1 MFCKLTEL
9 KITQMKL
16 LIFVIAAG
24 IVLQTANGSPLK
36 VNCNKRSTAVE
47 TIGDGLGELV
57 YLDRHAVFCQPFEF
71 LNGFHFVRSSDRE
84 ASYKYTCCHYTI

>member
-1 MFCKLTEL
+1 
-9 KITQMKL
+9 MKL

-47 TIGDGLGELV
+47 NIGTGNEDLSNLI
-57 YLDRHAVFCQPFEF
+57 YLDRHAVACQPFEF
-71 LNGFHFVRSSDRE
+71 LNEFRFVRSGRNE

>member
-1 MFCKLTEL
+1 
-9 KITQMKL
+9 MKL

-24 IVLQTANGSPLK
+24 IVLQTAKGSTLK
-36 VNCNKRSTAVE
+36 ATCQERSTAAE
-47 TIGDGLGELV
+47 PIGEGLGELV
-57 YLDRHAVFCQPFEF
+57 YLDRPAVFCQPFEF

>member
-1 MFCKLTEL
+1 
-9 KITQMKL
+9 MKL

-71 LNGFHFVRSSDRE
+71 LNGFHFVRTGENSDE
-84 ASYKYTCCHYTI
+84 AFYRYTCCHFTI

>member
-1 MFCKLTEL
+1 
-9 KITQMKL
+9 MKL

-47 TIGDGLGELV
+47 TIGTGNGELI
-57 YLDRHAVFCQPFEF
+57 YLDRHAVACQPFEF
-71 LNGFHFVRSSDRE
+71 LNEFRFVRSGRNE

>member
-1 MFCKLTEL
+1 
-9 KITQMKL
+9 MKL

-47 TIGDGLGELV
+47 TIGAGNGELI
-57 YLDRHAVFCQPFEF
+57 YLDRHGVSCQPFEF
-71 LNGFHFVRSSDRE
+71 LNEFRFVRSGRNE
-84 ASYKYTCCHYTI
+84 GSYKYTCCHYTI